1 MGPRDCV
8 TVAEAK
14 PRKRLLDEEIVA
26 AVVQVI
32 LDEGTIASQTRLAQ
46 LVNRA
51 LGKHRHV
58 TPERVR
64 VLAVRS
70 GLVGVTIRTR
80 HDGAAGELETCP
92 VCRSKLKRTANRTLM
107 GSSTQTGYKCSRCPW
122 WTGREMRIPHH
133 YTFTARVKRGQ
144 RSGQLNF
151 L

>member
-1 MGPRDCV
+1 MAD
-8 TVAEAK
+8 AK
-14 PRKRLLDEEIVA
+14 PKRRVRDEEIVA

-32 LDEGTIASQTRLAQ
+32 LDEGTVASQTRLAQ
-46 LVNRA
+46 LVNRQLA
-51 LGKHRHV
+51 KRGSKV

-80 HDGAAGELETCP
+80 HDGAAGDLETCP
-92 VCRSKLKRTANRTLM
+92 VCRSKLKRTANRTLT
-107 GSSTQTGYKCSRCPW
+107 GSSTPTGYKCTRCPW
-122 WTGREMRIPHH
+122 WTGREMRVPHH
-133 YTFTARVKRGQ
+133 YTFTARVKRGH